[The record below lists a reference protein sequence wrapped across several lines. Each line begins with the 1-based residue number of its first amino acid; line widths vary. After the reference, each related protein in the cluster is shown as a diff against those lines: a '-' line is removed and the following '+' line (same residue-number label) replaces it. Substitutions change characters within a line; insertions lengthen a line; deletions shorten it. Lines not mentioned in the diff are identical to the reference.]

1 MMRRT
6 LPLIALVGVACDGG
20 DGHAR
25 ADAARAAPPSGA
37 PTRPTSTAPAPSA
50 GPTIPRRERV
60 EVVRSLPHDP
70 DAFTQG
76 LVFHG
81 GRLFESTGLNG
92 RSSLRKV
99 DVSTGRV
106 LQQRALPAEIFAEGL
121 ARFDGRLFQLSWQ
134 NGKGFVWDAET
145 FEPVREWRYTGEG
158 WGLTHDGTH
167 LIQSDGTAT
176 LRFLDPRTLETVR
189 TLEVRSEGRL
199 VTRLNE
205 LEWVEGELLANVWM
219 TDRIAVIDPTTGN
232 VTAWID
238 LVGLLPASERRPET
252 DVLNGIAYDAAN
264 GRLYVTGKLWPRLFE
279 VRRVPAP

>member
-1 MMRRT
+1 MRRT
-6 LPLIALVGVACDGG
+6 LPLIALVGVGCDGG
-20 DGHAR
+20 GGHAR
-25 ADAARAAPPSGA
+25 ADAARSTSPSAA
-37 PTRPTSTAPAPSA
+37 PTRPTPAAPPPSA
-50 GPTIPRRERV
+50 GLTVPRRERV

-70 DAFTQG
+70 GAFTQG

-81 GRLFESTGLNG
+81 GQLFESTGLNG
-92 RSSLRKV
+92 RSTLRQV
-99 DVSTGRV
+99 ELSTGRV
-106 LQQRALPAEIFAEGL
+106 LKQRALPTEVFAEGL

-145 FEPVREWRYTGEG
+145 FEPVREWRYRGEG

-176 LRFLDPRTLETVR
+176 LRFLDPASLETVR
-189 TLEVRSEGRL
+189 TLEVRSEGRP
-199 VTRLNE
+199 VAQLNE

-219 TDRIAVIDPTTGN
+219 TDRIAVIDPATGH

-238 LVGLLPASERRPET
+238 LVGLLPASDRRPET
-252 DVLNGIAYDAAN
+252 DVLNGIAYDPAN
-264 GRLYVTGKLWPRLFE
+264 GRLYVTGKLWPKLFE